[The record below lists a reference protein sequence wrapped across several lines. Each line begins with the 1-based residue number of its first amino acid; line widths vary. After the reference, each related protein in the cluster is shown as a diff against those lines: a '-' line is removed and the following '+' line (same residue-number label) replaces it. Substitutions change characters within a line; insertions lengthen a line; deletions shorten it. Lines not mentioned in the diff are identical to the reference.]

1 MIAKE
6 GIQMLK
12 LMYLRKVIAGYQPI
26 VSDMGASNS
35 RALAIID
42 RANADNY
49 DRVMKNSR
57 QYLTMLVDIG
67 VTAKAEL
74 DALDALDLYDKI

>member
-1 MIAKE
+1 M
-6 GIQMLK
+6 
-12 LMYLRKVIAGYQPI
+12 
-26 VSDMGASNS
+26 
-35 RALAIID
+35 AIIY

-49 DRVMKNSR
+49 DRVMKISR